1 MVQKLQMHEESGASD
16 TWLPMDTTGGNL
28 WADALDVI
36 NEPVLFFGTDGT
48 VYNANPAAL
57 SFYGIDEADLLGM
70 HCYEM
75 VRRFGLRFSD
85 CPYERVLKTGIAE
98 TGMIEYNGQWYA
110 HRVEPVS
117 GGDDAVQGMI
127 SLVMNGDEPVR
138 LQAASEQ
145 LQFLLEAT
153 NNAVIVTG
161 PDQRIIRWNHVAE
174 RMLGYPAEYLKGR
187 LISDFVPLT
196 SRKSFVTHVDRAIAG
211 ERIRSLSLQGLG
223 KGGYMTGVSVS
234 MAPLHDPAG
243 TVSGMVLLS
252 REDTGEGAVDM
263 RLVSHLSDL
272 SVRIKG
278 PLSHMRMNLEDTVS
292 ALQEGLLT
300 TEELVIF
307 LTIQMNSIGH
317 IEENLREI
325 NTLAID
331 GIDSIPEEFWKFLAG

>member
-1 MVQKLQMHEESGASD
+1 
-16 TWLPMDTTGGNL
+16 MDTTGVNL
-28 WADALDVI
+28 WADALDII

-48 VYNANPAAL
+48 VHNANPAAL

-85 CPYERVLKTGIAE
+85 CPYERVLKTGTAE
-98 TGMIEYNGQWYA
+98 SGMIEYNGAWYT

-117 GGDDAVQGMI
+117 GRDGAVQGMI
-127 SLVMNGDEPVR
+127 SVVVNGDEPVR

-145 LQFLLEAT
+145 LQFLFEAT
-153 NNAVIVTG
+153 NNAVLVTG
-161 PDQRIIRWNHVAE
+161 SDQRIIRWNHIAE
-174 RMLGYPAEYLKGR
+174 RMLGYPGEYLRGR

-196 SRKSFVTHVDRAIAG
+196 ARKSFLTHADRAITG
-211 ERIRSLSLQGLG
+211 EHIRALSLPGLG
-223 KGGYMTGVSVS
+223 KGGYMRGVSVS

-252 REDTGEGAVDM
+252 REDTGESAVDI

-278 PLSHMRMNLEDTVS
+278 PLSHMRMNMEDTVS

-307 LTIQMNSIGH
+307 LTIQMKSIRH

-325 NTLAID
+325 NTLSID
-331 GIDSIPEEFWKFLAG
+331 GIDSIPEEFWKILAQ